1 MVVPLP
7 LREVST
13 MIPNCIARRLSHDL
27 AVDLGTANTLVYVKG
42 RGVVVN
48 EPSVV
53 AIRENGRKGGRVL
66 AVGKDAKMMLGR
78 TPGDI
83 EAVRPMRDGVIADF
97 EGAETMLRQL
107 IKKAHTGRKMIRPHI
122 IVGVPSGITP
132 VERNAVR
139 ETARSAGASEVFLID
154 QPIAAAIGADLPITE
169 PVCSMV
175 VDSGGGTT
183 QVAVMSLAGIVYSK
197 SVRVGGDKMDEA
209 IMQYVKQRH
218 NLLIGEQF
226 AESIK
231 TTIGN
236 AFPDD
241 AVESVQIKGRDTVT
255 GIPRSITID
264 SNEVREALSE
274 PVRVIVKTVKQ
285 ALEEIP
291 PELSADII
299 ERGIVLTGGVGLLK
313 NLDRLLHREA
323 QVPIRIA
330 DNPLCAVALGAG
342 KALDIADI
350 LSQILN

>member
-1 MVVPLP
+1 MLP
-7 LREVST
+7 RF
-13 MIPNCIARRLSHDL
+13 IKRRFANDL

-42 RGVVVN
+42 KGIAVN
-48 EPSVV
+48 EPSVIAV
-53 AIRENGRKGGRVL
+53 RRNGRGDRRVL
-66 AVGKDAKMMLGR
+66 AVGKEAKMMVGR
-78 TPGDI
+78 TPGNI
-83 EAVRPMRDGVIADF
+83 EVIRPMRDGVIADF

-107 IKKAHTGRKMIRPHI
+107 IKKAHTGRDLGWPRI

-139 ETARSAGASEVFLID
+139 EAAHSAGASEVFLID
-154 QPIAAAIGADLPITE
+154 QAIAAAIGADLPVTE

-175 VDSGGGTT
+175 VDLGGGTT
-183 QVAVMSLAGIVYSK
+183 QVAVMSLAGIVYSR
-197 SVRVGGDKMDEA
+197 SVRGGGNKMDDA
-209 IMQYVKQRH
+209 IMQYVKQKH

-236 AFPDD
+236 AFADEV
-241 AVESVQIKGRDTVT
+241 AEYLQIRGLHIAS

-264 SNEVREALSE
+264 SHGVSEAISE
-274 PVRVIVKTVKQ
+274 SVKVIVETVKQ

-291 PELSADII
+291 PELSADLI
-299 ERGIVLTGGVGLLK
+299 ERGIVLTGGVALLK
-313 NLDRLLHREA
+313 NLGRLLHRA
-323 QVPIRIA
+323 TQVPIRVA
-330 DNPLCAVALGAG
+330 DDPLSAVALGAG

>member
-1 MVVPLP
+1 MLP
-7 LREVST
+7 RFIT
-13 MIPNCIARRLSHDL
+13 RRFSNDL

-42 RGVVVN
+42 KGLAVN
-48 EPSVV
+48 EPSVIAV
-53 AIRENGRKGGRVL
+53 RRNGGSSKRVL
-66 AVGKDAKMMLGR
+66 AVGKEAKMMVGR

-83 EAVRPMRDGVIADF
+83 EAIRPLRDGVIADF
-97 EGAETMLRQL
+97 DGAQAMLRHL
-107 IKKAHTGRKMIRPHI
+107 IRKAHTGRNLIRPRI

-139 ETARSAGASEVFLID
+139 EAARSAGASEVFLID
-154 QPIAAAIGADLPITE
+154 QPIAAAIGANLPVTE

-175 VDSGGGTT
+175 ADIGGGTT
-183 QVAVMSLAGIVYSK
+183 QVAVMSLAGIVYSR
-197 SVRVGGDKMDEA
+197 SVRGGGDKMDDA

-236 AFPDD
+236 AL
-241 AVESVQIKGRDTVT
+241 AHEVVERLQIKGRHIAS

-264 SNEVREALSE
+264 SNEVREALAE
-274 PVRVIVKTVKQ
+274 PVRVIVETVKQ

-291 PELSADII
+291 PALSADLI
-299 ERGIVLTGGVGLLK
+299 ERGIVLTGGVALLK
-313 NLDRLLHREA
+313 NLDGLLHRET
-323 QVPIRIA
+323 QVPIRVAA
-330 DNPLCAVALGAG
+330 DPLSAVALGAG
-342 KALDIADI
+342 KALDIGDI